1 MQAARRFDIAPIVIA
16 AALVALAAPVRA
28 VDLSLE
34 KLGLEKVSLESR
46 GYLRA
51 GPGLTSRSD
60 HHACYQLPGADFKYR
75 LGNECDLYG
84 EFLFTVAPKD
94 HQGGPGLKL
103 NYMPTVFDGT
113 GDHDQRYKTA
123 QFYVEGSG
131 FGFAP
136 EASFWIG
143 KRFHRGADVH
153 IVDTYFEKLDGDG
166 AGASLPLLGGKLDL
180 AYYHNGPRDAAPA
193 GHRLN
198 AWLRD
203 IPVNTGGTLNV
214 LAGLTRGEG
223 SNGKA
228 GASLSVRHHQKLGE
242 TSDNNVWFQV
252 AQGSGGLDGNFGDLT
267 AGSDV
272 KRWRLVDGYQ
282 FQLTPRFGGQ
292 AIAMIGQRE
301 SDAGKETVTSLGG
314 RVAYAFTR
322 HFKVLGEV
330 GIDRVKPEGG
340 PARNLT
346 KLTIAPTWSKGE
358 AFGARPEL
366 RLFVT
371 HASWN
376 QAADAAAGAG
386 GLAGLRDGKT
396 SGTSVGLQLE
406 TWW

>member
-1 MQAARRFDIAPIVIA
+1 MPAARRSGIAPIALA
-16 AALVALAAPVRA
+16 AALPALAAPAHA
-28 VDLSLE
+28 VDLGLD
-34 KLGLEKVSLESR
+34 KLGLEKLSLESR

-51 GPGLTSRSD
+51 GPGLTSRHD

-84 EFLFTVAPKD
+84 EFLFTLAPKNRE
-94 HQGGPGLKL
+94 GGPGVKL
-103 NYMPTVFDGT
+103 NFMPTVFDGT
-113 GDHDQRYKTA
+113 GEDDQRYQTA
-123 QFYVEGSG
+123 QFYAEGSG
-131 FGFAP
+131 FAFAP

-143 KRFHRGADVH
+143 RRFHRGADVH

-166 AGASLPLLGGKLDL
+166 AGASIPLLGGKLEM
-180 AYYHNGPRDAAPA
+180 AYYHKDRHDATPP

-203 IPVNTGGTLNV
+203 IPVNAGGTLSV
-214 LAGLTRGEG
+214 LGGVTRGED
-223 SNGKA
+223 SGKS

-242 TSDNNVWFQV
+242 TSDNNVWLQL

-282 FQLTPRFGGQ
+282 FQPTPRFGGQ
-292 AIAMIGQRE
+292 AIAMIGQRR
-301 SDAGKETVTSLGG
+301 SDAGKDTIASLGA
-314 RVAYAFTR
+314 RVSYAFAP
-322 HFKVLGEV
+322 HFKLLGEV
-330 GIDRVKPEGG
+330 GLDRIKPKGG
-340 PARNLT
+340 AARNLT
-346 KLTIAPTWSKGE
+346 KLTVAPTWSMGE
-358 AFGARPEL
+358 GFWVRPEL

-376 QAADAAAGAG
+376 RAADDAAGAR
-386 GLAGLRDGKT
+386 GLAALGDGKT
-396 SGTSVGLQLE
+396 SGTSVGVQLE